1 MIRAHIPAPARRWA
15 GQPADLDSH
24 RFFELGDQMRPL
36 RVLTW
41 HVHGNYLLYL
51 SRARV
56 NFILPV
62 DPALG
67 AGYGGRGSTFPF
79 GSNVIEVPAGEIR
92 NEQLDCVLFQT
103 RKNWEQDQYDILS
116 PAQ

>member
-1 MIRAHIPAPARRWA
+1 
-15 GQPADLDSH
+15 
-24 RFFELGDQMRPL
+24 MRPL